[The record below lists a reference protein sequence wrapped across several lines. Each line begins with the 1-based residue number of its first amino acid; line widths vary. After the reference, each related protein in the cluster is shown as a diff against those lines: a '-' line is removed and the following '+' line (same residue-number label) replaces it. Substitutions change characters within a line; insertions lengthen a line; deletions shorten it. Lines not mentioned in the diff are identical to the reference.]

1 VSDRISDRAHWGAST
16 EVFAHSLPGR
26 PISLWEP
33 LAEHLKSVGLSAAGF
48 AASFGFSTA
57 AEIAGRLHDIG
68 KASAAF
74 QRYIGSND
82 ASPGADLSQSLSRVD
97 HSTAGAREVHERYPN
112 VLGRLLAFA
121 IAGHHAGL
129 ADADQLSRR
138 LDPKQTAIEP
148 YVGWEAHAG
157 PLPEWLGGN
166 PPFRQQ
172 PHHRG
177 FSFAFLGRMLFS
189 CLVDADFLETE
200 RFYAQAEGVDAAA
213 GRGGFPPL
221 AKLAEPLAARLA
233 TVRRDDSELNRLRS
247 RILDAVTEKAELR
260 PGLFTLTVPTGG
272 GKTLTSLS
280 FAMRHAVRHGLRRII
295 YVAPFTAIIEQTADV
310 FRGALGDDNAVL
322 EHHSSFDWEPG
333 MDRRHDAR
341 GADAA
346 EGRDGLAKLRRAAE
360 NWDAP
365 VVVTT
370 AVQFFES
377 LYAARPSRC
386 RKLHNMA
393 QAVIVLDEAQT
404 LPVHLLR
411 PCLAALDEL
420 ARNYGASIVLCTATQ
435 PALRQQDE
443 FKLGL
448 DIPPERELA
457 PNPPVLY
464 SALKRVSVEV
474 RPGAT
479 GDDAIVAR
487 FAEQPQ
493 MLCIVNSRAHAFD
506 LFQRIRDEDGAVHLT
521 TLMCPRHRRVVLDQV
536 RHRLKNGAPVRLVA
550 TSLIEAGVDIDFAE
564 VWRAMAGLDQI
575 AQAAGRCNREAR
587 PTLGRVVVFTPA
599 EHKPPHEL
607 RAFQDAAAGVL
618 GRHDDPLSL
627 AAIKDYFRELYW
639 IKGEAAL
646 DRATLDGKPFPILP
660 SIAERARRQDFPF
673 ASIARTFRM
682 IDEAMASVIVPWD
695 DHAHTVLT
703 RIAAM
708 DRPRSADLRAL
719 QQYAVP
725 ISQKARD
732 YWLGAGVLH
741 AVHPALD
748 TILCFNNLDLYDL
761 LTGVRLADPTYRSVE
776 ANVL

>member
-1 VSDRISDRAHWGAST
+1 M
-16 EVFAHSLPGR
+16 FAHSLPGR
-26 PISLWEP
+26 PTLLWEP
-33 LAEHLKSVGLSAAGF
+33 LAKHLESVGCSAAKFASSFGF
-48 AASFGFSTA
+48 AAA
-57 AEIAGRLHDIG
+57 AEVSGRLHDIG

-74 QRYIGSND
+74 QRYIRSSD
-82 ASPGADLSQSLSRVD
+82 ASLSGDLSLSLSRVD
-97 HSTAGAREVHERYPN
+97 HSTAGAREVHARYPN

-121 IAGHHAGL
+121 VAGHHAGL

-138 LDPKQTAIEP
+138 LDPKQTTIEP
-148 YVGWEAHAG
+148 YAGWEAHAG
-157 PLPEWLGGN
+157 PLPEQFAGN
-166 PPFRQQ
+166 PQFRDG
-172 PHHRG
+172 PHRG
-177 FSFAFLGRMLFS
+177 FCLAFLGRMLFS

-200 RFYAQAEGVDAAA
+200 RFYAKAEGVDATA

-221 AKLAEPLAARLA
+221 AVLAERLTAHLAS
-233 TVRRDDSELNRLRS
+233 VRRNDRELNRLRS
-247 RILDAVTEKAELR
+247 RVLDAATEKAALS

-280 FAMRHAVRHGLRRII
+280 FALNHAIRHGLRRVI
-295 YVAPFTAIIEQTADV
+295 YVAPFTAIIEQTAAV

-322 EHHSSFDWEPG
+322 EHHSSFDWEG
-333 MDRRHDAR
+333 GIDRRHNAR
-341 GADAA
+341 SADTA
-346 EGRDGLAKLRRAAE
+346 EGRDGLAKLHRAAE

-377 LYAARPSRC
+377 LYAARLSRC
-386 RKLHNMA
+386 RKLHNLA
-393 QAVIVLDEAQT
+393 QAVIVLDEAQI

-420 ARNYGASIVLCTATQ
+420 QRNYGASIVLCTATQ

-457 PNPPVLY
+457 PNPPALY
-464 SALKRVSVEV
+464 NALKRVAVEV
-474 RPGAT
+474 RLGAT
-479 GDDAIVAR
+479 DDAAIVER

-506 LFQRIRDEDGAVHLT
+506 LFQRICDQDGAVHLT
-521 TLMCPRHRRVVLDQV
+521 TLMCPRHRRAVLDQV
-536 RHRLKNGAPVRLVA
+536 RQRLKDGAPVRLVA

-599 EHKPPHEL
+599 DHKLPQEL
-607 RAFQDAAAGVL
+607 KAFQDAAAGVL
-618 GRHDDPLSL
+618 RRHDDPLSL
-627 AAIKDYFRELYW
+627 DAIRNYFRELYW
-639 IKGEAAL
+639 IKGEPAL

-660 SIAERARRQDFPF
+660 TICERARRADFPF
-673 ASIARTFRM
+673 SSIARTFRM
-682 IDEAMASVIVPWD
+682 IDEAVASVIVPWD
-695 DHAHTVLT
+695 DHAKTVLK

-708 DRPRSADLRAL
+708 DRPRSPDLRVL

-725 ISQKARD
+725 IPQKARD
-732 YWLGAGVLH
+732 YWLGTGVLH

-748 TILCFNNLDLYDL
+748 AILCFDNLDHYDAVTGGRL
-761 LTGVRLADPTYRSVE
+761 DLTHRSAE
-776 ANVL
+776 ANVI

>member
-1 VSDRISDRAHWGAST
+1 V
-16 EVFAHSLPGR
+16 GR
-26 PISLWEP
+26 
-33 LAEHLKSVGLSAAGF
+33 SAAKF
-48 AASFGFSTA
+48 AMPFAFSEA
-57 AEIAGRLHDIG
+57 AEVAGRLHDIG
-68 KASAAF
+68 KASIAF
-74 QRYIGSND
+74 QKYIGTTISE
-82 ASPGADLSQSLSRVD
+82 AGSTRVD
-97 HSTAGAREVHERYPN
+97 HSTAGARVVAARYSGA
-112 VLGRLLAFA
+112 LGRLLAFA

-129 ADADQLSRR
+129 ADADQLARR

-148 YVGWEAHAG
+148 HDGWQAHAG
-157 PLPEWLGGN
+157 LLPERLVGN
-166 PPFRQQ
+166 PLFRDG
-172 PHHRG
+172 PHRG
-177 FSFAFLGRMLFS
+177 FCLAFLGRMLFS

-200 RFYAQAEGVDAAA
+200 RFYAQAEGIDAAE
-213 GRGGFPPL
+213 RRSGFPPL
-221 AKLAEPLAARLA
+221 AELAGRLTEFLA
-233 TVRRDDSELNRLRS
+233 TARRDDHELNRLRS
-247 RILDAVTEKAELR
+247 RILDAVTEKAELP

-280 FAMRHAVRHGLRRII
+280 FALRHAVRHGLRRVV
-295 YVAPFTAIIEQTADV
+295 YVAPFTAIIEQTAAV

-322 EHHSSFDWEPG
+322 EHHSSFDWEAG
-333 MDRRHDAR
+333 IDRRHDAR
-341 GADAA
+341 SADAA
-346 EGRDGLAKLRRAAE
+346 EGRDGLAKLRRASE

-370 AVQFFES
+370 AVQLFES

-386 RKLHNMA
+386 RKLHNLA

-420 ARNYGASIVLCTATQ
+420 QRNYGASIVLCTATQ

-448 DIPPERELA
+448 DIPPDRELA
-457 PNPPVLY
+457 PDPPALY
-464 SALKRVSVEV
+464 NALKRVTIEV
-474 RPGAT
+474 RPGT
-479 GDDAIVAR
+479 TDDGAIVER
-487 FAEQPQ
+487 FAAQPQ
-493 MLCIVNSRAHAFD
+493 MLCIVNSRAHAHD
-506 LFQRIRDEDGAVHLT
+506 LFERIRGQAGAVHLT
-521 TLMCPRHRRVVLDQV
+521 TLMCPRHRRIVLDQV
-536 RHRLKNGAPVRLVA
+536 RQRLTDGAPVRLVA

-607 RAFQDAAAGVL
+607 KAFQDAAAGVL

-627 AAIKDYFRELYW
+627 DAIRDYFRELYW
-639 IKGEAAL
+639 IKGEPAL
-646 DRATLDGKPFPILP
+646 DRATLDGKPYPILL
-660 SIAERARRQDFPF
+660 SIDERARRLDFQF
-673 ASIARTFRM
+673 SSIARTFRM

-695 DHAHTVLT
+695 EHAKTVLT

-725 ISQKARD
+725 IPQKARD

-748 TILCFNNLDLYDL
+748 AILCFNNLDHYDSV
-761 LTGVRLADPTYRSVE
+761 TGVRLTDPTYRSAE
-776 ANVL
+776 SNVA